1 MALPKLP
8 SETNIEAKYVYKFIA
23 CSLFGML
30 SFMLPVPIF
39 DGKTLVGFVSNILET
54 HFDTALTYFVCVV
67 ILLSAALSVWA
78 QFSRKNERLKK
89 YRTTL
94 LYLLTKIIAAF
105 ISVCFLFQMNIEF
118 ITSAQIGGSML
129 HVCQSIVTISISL
142 GVVLPFLTNSGVME
156 FFGTLTQNLMTPLFR
171 VPSIAAIDIMTS
183 WFGASNAEVLLCRE
197 KYRKGYYSKRDA
209 ATIMCNFSMVSMSF
223 VYVVA
228 EVVGLQQQAFL
239 IFVLACV
246 ISVIL
251 AIVMPRIEPLKSIRQ
266 DYMVPNQVVD
276 VTVPVGMSRWQWGL
290 YLGAKQAQRFSVRQL
305 VREAGQLMVS
315 IWLDLLPTILA
326 WGTIGLILVY
336 HTAFFSVIS
345 YPVGVLL
352 LLAGIEEPFV
362 AASAIL
368 VGYVDMFIPV
378 ILGASIT
385 AVRTKFMVTLL
396 SLVPMIYLTEV
407 GAVILQSDI
416 DIDLRKLTII
426 YLERVILAFPLVYL
440 CTWLVYGA

>member
-54 HFDTALTYFVCVV
+54 HFNTALTYFVCVV

-290 YLGAKQAQRFSVRQL
+290 YLGAKQAQRFSVGHYR
-305 VREAGQLMVS
+305 VDFGIPHRIFFRHFVS
-315 IWLDLLPTILA
+315 CW
-326 WGTIGLILVY
+326 
-336 HTAFFSVIS
+336 
-345 YPVGVLL
+345 
-352 LLAGIEEPFV
+352 
-362 AASAIL
+362 
-368 VGYVDMFIPV
+368 
-378 ILGASIT
+378 
-385 AVRTKFMVTLL
+385 
-396 SLVPMIYLTEV
+396 
-407 GAVILQSDI
+407 GAVATG
-416 DIDLRKLTII
+416 R
-426 YLERVILAFPLVYL
+426 Y
-440 CTWLVYGA
+440 